1 MSFIAIV
8 GSGALGGAVAHA
20 LAMRDRVPEVRL
32 IDAAGAVARGKA
44 LDIQQSAP
52 IDNFT
57 TTLTA
62 ADSIESAVGADV
74 IVLADSAAGSVEHAG
89 ETGLSLLRHVIRA
102 GSHSPIL
109 FAGATQR
116 DLIAKCVT
124 ELQVP
129 RRLVLGSAPLALESA
144 LRALTGLAIDRS
156 GVEVS
161 LRIVGVPPR
170 AAVVA
175 WEEATVCGQPLASQL
190 AAHEIAALSARIPGL
205 WPPGPY
211 ALGAAA
217 ARVAEALAHG
227 TRRRFSCFVATEAGP
242 VRVAVGSMPVELGPQ
257 GIERVL
263 QPALAA
269 NERTAL
275 ENALERTFEV

>member
-1 MSFIAIV
+1 
-8 GSGALGGAVAHA
+8 
-20 LAMRDRVPEVRL
+20 MRDRVPEVRL
-32 IDAAGAVARGKA
+32 IDTAGSIARGKA

-52 IDNFT
+52 IDNFS

-74 IVLADSAAGSVEHAG
+74 IVLADSAAGNVEHAG
-89 ETGLSLLRHVIRA
+89 EAGLSLLRQVIRA

-109 FAGATQR
+109 FAGASQR
-116 DLIAKCVT
+116 DLIGKCVT
-124 ELQVP
+124 ELHVP

-144 LRALTGLAIDRS
+144 LRALAGLALDRS

-175 WEEATVCGQPLASQL
+175 WEEATASGQPLASQL
-190 AAHEIAALSARIPGL
+190 AAHEIARLSARTPGL

-211 ALGAAA
+211 ALAAAA
-217 ARVAEALAHG
+217 ARVSEALAKG
-227 TRRRFSCFVATEAGP
+227 TRRRFSCFVATEAGRFERQSDRCP
-242 VRVAVGSMPVELGPQ
+242 SASAPKASSACSSPHSLQTSVQHTRTRSRERLKTELRRLSHRTQ
-257 GIERVL
+257 SVL
-263 QPALAA
+263 S
-269 NERTAL
+269 
-275 ENALERTFEV
+275 V

>member
-1 MSFIAIV
+1 MGFIAIV
-8 GSGALGGAVAHA
+8 GNGALGGAVAHA
-20 LAMRDRVPEVRL
+20 LATRDRVPDVRL
-32 IDAAGAVARGKA
+32 IDTAGSIARGKA

-52 IDNFT
+52 IDNFS

-62 ADSIESAVGADV
+62 GDSIESAVGADV

-89 ETGLSLLRHVIRA
+89 EAGLSLIRQMIRA

-109 FAGATQR
+109 FAGASQR
-116 DLIAKCVT
+116 DLIGKCVT
-124 ELQVP
+124 ELLVP
-129 RRLVLGSAPLALESA
+129 RRLLLGSAPLALESA
-144 LRALTGLAIDRS
+144 LRALAGLALDRS

-175 WEEATVCGQPLASQL
+175 WEEATASGQPLASQL
-190 AAHEIAALSARIPGL
+190 AAHEIARLSARIPGL

-211 ALGAAA
+211 ALAAA
-217 ARVAEALAHG
+217 AVRVTEALAVG

-242 VRVAVGSMPVELGPQ
+242 VRAAVGSMPVELGPR

-263 QPALAA
+263 EPALAA

-275 ENALERTFEV
+275 ENALEKNA